1 MRVIQS
7 FWPSNETVKEPNN
20 TTSLQLS
27 SEVPPIVLIF
37 MAAVLCCVTPRLGGE
52 DAIASECFD
61 TWTWRSYVSSIL
73 FSQPPAH
80 LLQYT
85 LCVLCWPLLD
95 SLWPPYFQQRRC
107 KPSPSCWL
115 HLSVSFV
122 GNRIHTVLQ
131 SVKRERLRG
140 GAYSSNLVVFTHLNV
155 LILQFQLCNWVCWQ
169 GNKSS
174 FSYSVMFALFCCFMF
189 DVGGEGRLSKQN
201 IFNKMHIYD
210 ITVWIRALPY
220 WGETPVAW
228 CASQSPWLAAKVRA
242 EQNSEQIQL
251 QRRLLICRGDR
262 CDPVL
267 TACF

>member
-27 SEVPPIVLIF
+27 SEVPPIILIF

-61 TWTWRSYVSSIL
+61 TWTWRSYISSIL

-131 SVKRERLRG
+131 SVKGG
-140 GAYSSNLVVFTHLNV
+140 GAYSSNLVVFTHLIV

-174 FSYSVMFALFCCFMF
+174 FSYSVTFALFCCFMF

-201 IFNKMHIYD
+201 IFYEMHIYD
-210 ITVWIRALPY
+210 ITVWRAILELY
-220 WGETPVAW
+220 LTEVKL
-228 CASQSPWLAAKVRA
+228 QSPDVPLSHLDLLPKW
-242 EQNSEQIQL
+242 EQNRTQNKYNYKDVCSYAEVIDVIL
-251 QRRLLICRGDR
+251 F
-262 CDPVL
+262 
-267 TACF
+267 TFK